1 MKRLRHRP
9 VRSDS
14 QFELHAE
21 ERYRLIAQAS
31 ADALYEWN
39 IETGLTQWN
48 HGIGTL
54 FGYEPDSIHRHSWWR
69 ETLHP
74 DDRERVVASV
84 EAALANGDQFW
95 SSEYRY
101 LKADGTYAQVIDRGY
116 FLHDEDG
123 QPVRMVGAMIDI
135 TDRVRLAE
143 AEAQAAVKERQRLAR
158 DLHDSVTQSLF
169 SLTLM
174 AEASRRLTEQGDLE
188 RVGSYARSLGETAQ
202 QALKEMRLLV
212 YQLRPLGLEAGG
224 LAAALQARLDAVERR
239 AGVTALLTV
248 DPALPPLPA
257 PTEEALYRIA
267 QEALNNALKH
277 ARATTLNVVLRVD
290 QGNVV
295 LEVADDGGGFDVPEA
310 NGNGGL
316 GLTSMRERAEALG
329 GVLRITSTQGAGTRV
344 CLCVPLEPT

>member
-1 MKRLRHRP
+1 MQVGACQGVVFPNQRVVDGVFLAQTFARP
-9 VRSDS
+9 A
-14 QFELHAE
+14 FEAE
-21 ERYRLIAQAS
+21 ERL
-31 ADALYEWN
+31 ALMDVFLRRAAE
-39 IETGLTQWN
+39 
-48 HGIGTL
+48 
-54 FGYEPDSIHRHSWWR
+54 
-69 ETLHP
+69 
-74 DDRERVVASV
+74 DRPS
-84 EAALANGDQFW
+84 
-95 SSEYRY
+95 
-101 LKADGTYAQVIDRGY
+101 
-116 FLHDEDG
+116 
-123 QPVRMVGAMIDI
+123 
-135 TDRVRLAE
+135 
-143 AEAQAAVKERQRLAR
+143 
-158 DLHDSVTQSLF
+158 DSV
-169 SLTLM
+169 
-174 AEASRRLTEQGDLE
+174 
-188 RVGSYARSLGETAQ
+188 
-202 QALKEMRLLV
+202 
-212 YQLRPLGLEAGG
+212 
-224 LAAALQARLDAVERR
+224 RR